1 MCTSTKFVMQI
12 VLALSFGA
20 LLLVS
25 DFTPASANKDEMG
38 SFIKDKVLPRKKPL
52 FTNSTPSQGNLSAR
66 VKRIPTKVP
75 AKNLFGAKKD
85 PANLKPR
92 AIGYYTRGCLAG
104 AEEVPVTGSA
114 WQAMRLSRNRNW
126 GHPKLVALVKR
137 LAVEAR
143 KYDGYPGLLVGDLS
157 QPRGGPMTSGH
168 RSHQMGLDADIW
180 LTPMPKHVMSRKERE
195 TKKPVVM
202 TINRKKLNRKKWT
215 EAHAKLLKRVV
226 SYPEVAR
233 IFVHPPIKKE
243 MCDWATRK
251 GFKDRRW
258 LGKIRAYYGHNYH
271 FHIRIKCPKG
281 SVGCKDQKAAP
292 NRDDCK
298 ENLAYWMSN
307 KPWGGPVTTKKKK
320 KKKKTAK
327 KKTKKKAKPRHMTI
341 RGLPNAC
348 RTVLVAN

>member
-1 MCTSTKFVMQI
+1 MDFMWASVKVVKQI
-12 VLALSFGA
+12 ISVAILGMLAFA
-20 LLLVS
+20 V
-25 DFTPASANKDEMG
+25 DTMPASAKKDELG
-38 SFIKDKVLPRKKPL
+38 NFIQQNVLPRKKPL
-52 FTNSTPSQGNLSAR
+52 RTKAKPSQGNIAAR
-66 VKRIPTKVP
+66 AKRIPTKVP

-85 PANLKPR
+85 AANLKPR

-195 TKKPVVM
+195 KKKPILM
-202 TINRKKLNRKKWT
+202 TVNRKKLNRKNWT
-215 EAHAKLLKRVV
+215 EAHARLLKRVV
-226 SYPEVAR
+226 SYSEVAR
-233 IFVHPPIKKE
+233 IFVHPPIKRE
-243 MCDWATRK
+243 MCNWATRK

-307 KPWGGPVTTKKKK
+307 KPWGGPVKKKKTTKKKK
-320 KKKKTAK
+320 AK
-327 KKTKKKAKPRHMTI
+327 KKARKPRHMTI
-341 RGLPNAC
+341 KGLPNAC